1 MNLAMEGKSV
11 EASPYVRVF
20 RQWILEN
27 QANRPVFNALQR
39 KGKEHLIESVGKD
52 LRGMMSWIDEGD
64 LDIEG

>member
-27 QANRPVFNALQR
+27 QGENGFWNRPAP
-39 KGKEHLIESVGKD
+39 
-52 LRGMMSWIDEGD
+52 
-64 LDIEG
+64 